1 MFCDKVKTSITPSL
15 SSFNPNCIVVLKLID
30 QLEKKKKKE
39 EENSELGVS
48 ISYVLCSGSSFI
60 SF

>member
-30 QLEKKKKKE
+30 QLEEKKKKKE

-48 ISYVLCSGSSFI
+48 IFYVLCSGSSFI
-60 SF
+60 